1 MIYLTKTLSNH
12 ETVVLK
18 TIDKEKISC
27 SELAVMFAK
36 RESVVHTQMNH
47 PNIIKAFHYG
57 ETEKNF
63 MIYMEY
69 AGYGSNYLTRRLGK
83 NKPVAEERLSIW
95 AQDIL

>member
-1 MIYLTKTLSNH
+1 MIYLTKMLSNN

-36 RESVVHTQMNH
+36 RESVVHAQMNH

-69 AGYGSNYLTRRLGK
+69 AGYGSNYLTRRLAK

-95 AQDIL
+95 A